1 MTNYFILLIK
11 NHYILIIVLI
21 KDLKVNQNLSGN
33 DQKSR
38 DKGYKYIKN
47 KCFRNAVFTY
57 FIWYNKLIF
66 ICYVYCYYQYVKTE
80 LFAMADSM
88 YFFKF
93 LRELVKSK
101 LILTHT
107 WTRREKWCQKGNMSS
122 TWTRRERWCQK
133 GNMSCTWTRREKSGV
148 RRVICPP
155 HELGERKVVSEG

>member
-122 TWTRRERWCQK
+122 TWTRREKSGVRRVI
-133 GNMSCTWTRREKSGV
+133 WTRREKSGV
-148 RRVICPP
+148 RRVICPLALSVAFLP
-155 HELGERKVVSEG
+155 FI